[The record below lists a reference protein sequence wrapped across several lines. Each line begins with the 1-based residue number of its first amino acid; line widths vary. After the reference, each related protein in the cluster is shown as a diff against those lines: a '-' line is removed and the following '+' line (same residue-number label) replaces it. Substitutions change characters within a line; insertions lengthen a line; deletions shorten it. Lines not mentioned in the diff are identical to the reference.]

1 MDIIQ
6 CDKFIISTNG
16 GNGSSNHP
24 DRTTIAHILCHTKRD
39 MDTKVHL
46 YFNYKLE
53 LIETNSILF
62 LMKANV
68 KNGILKYMIISK
80 NYESDKSKHKSP
92 KKANS

>member
-1 MDIIQ
+1 
-6 CDKFIISTNG
+6 
-16 GNGSSNHP
+16 
-24 DRTTIAHILCHTKRD
+24 